1 MSTTTY
7 NAGVSTR
14 KAIGTGAK
22 KTAEGAKTA
31 LRGITDFFR
40 GLGGAA
46 PSAPTAEVIA
56 RKAATKAV
64 VRKPAAKKPAAKK

>member
-22 KTAEGAKTA
+22 KTAEGAKCA

-46 PSAPTAEVIA
+46 PSAPTAKVIA
-56 RKAATKAV
+56 
-64 VRKPAAKKPAAKK
+64 RKPAAKKPAAKK

>member
-1 MSTTTY
+1 MSTSTY

-22 KTAEGAKTA
+22 KTAEGAKCA

-46 PSAPTAEVIA
+46 PSAPTAKAIA
-56 RKAATKAV
+56 RKSIAKTVA
-64 VRKPAAKKPAAKK
+64 RKPAAKKPAAKK